1 MRETACLAVAT
12 IGNERTLRAV
22 FADAISYPRTA
33 TDSSSLEP
41 HHGGDARD
49 GVKGVQGIDIG
60 RNHNGGWGAVDQA
73 AVLALRASRVSGTV
87 VAVGSIET
95 DI

>member
-1 MRETACLAVAT
+1 VRETACLAAAT
-12 IGNERTLRAV
+12 IGNERTLSRCV
-22 FADAISYPRTA
+22 RRRHQLPADC

-41 HHGGDARD
+41 NHGGDARK

-60 RNHNGGWGAVDQA
+60 RIHIGGCGAVDQA